1 LSNRPVRFS
10 RSVPGCTNSCIMNGW
25 SWRFRSTPFRLIAR
39 SIRGGDLVAG
49 RPVINPTARLACY
62 RYPVHRIGVHF
73 KPRAADAAHHCYLL
87 YRDDAD
93 NVRFI
98 VLNPVTARLLELLRE
113 GPVSGREALRR
124 IARELND
131 ESPRA
136 IMDHG
141 QAVMD
146 QLREAGVVLGTEY
159 QPGKVPMRRNPSLRA

>member
-1 LSNRPVRFS
+1 MHYEWLELAV
-10 RSVPGCTNSCIMNGW
+10 
-25 SWRFRSTPFRLIAR
+25 
-39 SIRGGDLVAG
+39 SIDAVSSHRAVDPGGDLVAG
-49 RPVINPTARLACY
+49 RPVINPAARLACY

-73 KPRAADAAHHCYLL
+73 KPRAADASHHCYLL

-124 IARELND
+124 IARELNA

-141 QAVMD
+141 RAVLD